1 MSTYMHG
8 YKYRIYPTE
17 DQKEKIDQLIN
28 LARYAYNWGIAKER
42 EIYEQYLQGLS
53 EKSYYTYF
61 ELDYLFRKERD
72 ENLDMYWI
80 KDFPTTP
87 AKYALRNVDSGY
99 KRFFKRQNKSK
110 PYFKSKKKCKKSF
123 NARHDT
129 FSIKGNAIKMEG
141 IKSYISLGFDCGINI
156 NKVIN
161 PVITK
166 DNFGDYYVSFSI
178 EKECKSLN
186 IPKSDGIGI
195 DLGVKNT
202 FTLSTGEMYTQ
213 PNEKLNKLEHRRRKL
228 QRHVARDIK
237 RRKDEAD
244 RTKTKYED
252 IPKSKRSIKRE
263 LRLAKLYKKQHNI
276 KDTFYHTITKQIVM
290 INPEYVCMETFSA
303 MEIQE
308 RQLGASKYLTNTSFY
323 DIICKMKNKCN
334 TYNIPF
340 IQAPANYPSTQI
352 CNNCGSRKKMH
363 GYRTYKC
370 PVCGMVED
378 RDINAAMNLRNYGY
392 YEIHSNSLL
401 LIA

>member
-1 MSTYMHG
+1 MNTYMHG
-8 YKYRIYPTE
+8 YKYKLYPTE

-42 EIYEQYLQGLS
+42 EIYEQYLQGLT

-61 ELDYLFRKERD
+61 ELDSLFRKERD
-72 ENLDMYWI
+72 ENPEMYWI

-110 PYFKSKKKCKKSF
+110 PHFKSKKKCKKSY

-129 FSIKGNAIKMEG
+129 FSIKGDAIKMEG
-141 IKSYISLGFDCGINI
+141 INNYISLGFDCGINI

-178 EKECKSLN
+178 EEECKSLS

-213 PNEKLNKLEHRRRKL
+213 ANNKLNKLEHRRRKL
-228 QRHVARDIK
+228 QRHVTRDIN
-237 RRKDEAD
+237 RRLDESKH
-244 RTKTKYED
+244 TKTKYED

-263 LRLAKLYKKQHNI
+263 LRLAKIYRKIHNI

-290 INPEYVCMETFSA
+290 RNPEYVCMETFSA
-303 MEIQE
+303 MEIQA
-308 RQLGASKYLTNTSFY
+308 RQSGASKYLVNTSFY

-334 TYNIPF
+334 TIYT
-340 IQAPANYPSTQI
+340 S
-352 CNNCGSRKKMH
+352 SSK
-363 GYRTYKC
+363 
-370 PVCGMVED
+370 
-378 RDINAAMNLRNYGY
+378 LS
-392 YEIHSNSLL
+392 IHTDMS
-401 LIA
+401 